1 MTETKC
7 DSLNSQNIKLSN
19 WSSYKRISS
28 TLCNSMSIAYS
39 SLMIFL
45 ESFFLLSILMIY
57 KLKQFKL

>member
-1 MTETKC
+1 MWFFEFPGT
-7 DSLNSQNIKLSN
+7 
-19 WSSYKRISS
+19 SSYQTEAPVKESQVHW
-28 TLCNSMSIAYS
+28 LVLNSMSIAYS